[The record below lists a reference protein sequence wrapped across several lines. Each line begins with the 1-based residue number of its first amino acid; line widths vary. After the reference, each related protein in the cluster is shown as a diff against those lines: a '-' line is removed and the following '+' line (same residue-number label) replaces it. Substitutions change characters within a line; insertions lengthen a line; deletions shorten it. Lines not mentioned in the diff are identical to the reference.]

1 MSCRRDSCD
10 KWTWVKTDAAA
21 NGQWMVSAKTA
32 LCERTPAHLL
42 TNYILYVWVGV
53 GRVHNVLLRGRK
65 VVLRTGGGWAT
76 LSSFLG
82 DALERAH
89 ETAVLQ
95 VSTEI

>member
-1 MSCRRDSCD
+1 MRQVDVGQDGRSG
-10 KWTWVKTDAAA
+10 KWAVDGECK
-21 NGQWMVSAKTA
+21 NSIVS
-32 LCERTPAHLL
+32 AHLL
-42 TNYILYVWVGV
+42 TNYIVCVWVGV